1 MKEKME
7 EIQAQGVGRRGAK
20 GSSQERDRERKK
32 KNNKPVSTKKII
44 KVDTCPS
51 KQSTNSKCSS
61 SGKQKLHAKSTESA
75 VGKSP
80 SPPLMKI
87 EEKKDPASAM
97 NPMLM
102 TDPEQK
108 HLDVTPVKK
117 IEANEINNNLTSY
130 RDFMKTAQNIEKVQP
145 VVEEEK

>member
-7 EIQAQGVGRRGAK
+7 EIQTQGVGRRGAK
-20 GSSQERDRERKK
+20 GMGSPEGDRERKK

-61 SGKQKLHAKSTESA
+61 AGKQQLLAKSVESA

-87 EEKKDPASAM
+87 EEKKDPVSPM
-97 NPMLM
+97 NPMI
-102 TDPEQK
+102 DSEQK

-117 IEANEINNNLTSY
+117 VEANEINNNLTSY
-130 RDFMKTAQNIEKVQP
+130 RDFMKTA
-145 VVEEEK
+145 